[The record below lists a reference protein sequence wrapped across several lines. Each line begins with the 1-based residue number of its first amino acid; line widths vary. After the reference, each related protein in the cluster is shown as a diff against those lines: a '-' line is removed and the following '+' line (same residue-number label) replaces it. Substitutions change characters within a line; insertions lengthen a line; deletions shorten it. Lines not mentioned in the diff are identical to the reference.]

1 MGKIIELK
9 KINKY
14 FGHGEN
20 RVHILKDISID
31 IEEGDFIAIIGQS
44 GSGKST
50 LMNIIGCLDKATN
63 GSYKISDREII
74 KFSKDELSKLRQQK
88 FGFIFQKY
96 NLIASLTAQENVAL
110 PSIYAGLSE
119 EARNERA
126 KELLEKLELENKL
139 KNKPNELSGGQQ
151 QRVSI
156 ARALMNGGEIILA
169 DEPTGALDS
178 KSGETVMEII
188 TNLHKEGHTIILV
201 THDKNIAEYANR
213 VIEIK
218 DGEIYKDSRKNKL
231 ISSPNIKIN
240 TEGTEEKNLKSSI
253 NIHKTQMKESLK
265 MSVNAIVTHKMRSL
279 LTMLGIIIGIASII
293 CVVALGNGSQQK
305 ILANI
310 NSLGTNTLDIH
321 NGEGR
326 GDRNADKKRN
336 LIIKDADYLKK
347 QFYVESV
354 TPNINDSG
362 TLIYKNNSVT
372 ATLRGVGDEYF
383 SIKGLTVDS
392 GSKFSKEDVSENKQV
407 VLIDENT
414 KEQLFSGEDPVGK
427 IILYDKRPLKIIGTV
442 VTNSNMAMSSSDLIL
457 YAPYTTTMYKI
468 TGDSHINSIT
478 LKIKDDVDMQA
489 AEKNVT
495 NILKIRHG
503 KKDFFVMN
511 IDTLKKTIESTTNAM
526 KLLISCIA
534 CISLVVGGI
543 GVMNIMLV
551 SVTERT
557 KEIGIRMAIG
567 AKQSNILQQF
577 LIEAILIC
585 FIGGTIGVII
595 SISFGSLFN
604 AFTDKFTMMF
614 SYFSI
619 VVSVLCSTIIGIV
632 FGYLPAKNASEL
644 DPINA
649 LSRE

>member
-427 IILYDKRPLKIIGTV
+427 IIIYDKRPLKIIGTV
-442 VTNSNMAMSSSDLIL
+442 VTNSNMAMSSSDLVL

-619 VVSVLCSTIIGIV
+619 IVSVLCSTIIGIV